1 LALARAFN
9 YGVRKGGGPVSF
21 PSIRRSRQRAGA
33 HPEWSSKGDVAY
45 VPRVVYTT
53 GHLDAHD
60 LTVDAQSRV
69 VFVNTL
75 FGCLATKTVT
85 I

>member
-1 LALARAFN
+1 MAFE
-9 YGVRKGGGPVSF
+9 KAAAQLVSHLSGEAVNA
-21 PSIRRSRQRAGA
+21 PAPI
-33 HPEWSSKGDVAY
+33 PEWSSKGDVAY